1 MEMLKQHLPL
11 SNIGAVAF
19 CGQQQLQV
27 WQIKAERDNAQI
39 IPARGDIK

>member
-1 MEMLKQHLPL
+1 MEMLKQYLPL

-19 CGQQQLQV
+19 CGQHHLQA
-27 WQIKAERDNAQI
+27 WQIKAEHNNTQI